1 MPQVSLAQPM
11 ADLAKT
17 KTEEAEALPVLPPG
31 RDNFSLTEAGFQFAT
46 IHVKQPVGHTVEDA
60 LRPEYWVHHARYLKA
75 EQASGRPDLAGS
87 KIELRTLDH
96 AHYAELYVRAVHEN
110 TRVLDLLGEPIYFG
124 PKKVGTAQFDVRW
137 NVGNKGFD
145 VIRQSDRYVV
155 ASKLQTRE
163 MAQEWIDKTM
173 RH

>member
-1 MPQVSLAQPM
+1 MSQAEVI
-11 ADLAKT
+11 
-17 KTEEAEALPVLPPG
+17 EARKDEVRKEPPKPVLPPG

-60 LRPEYWVHHARYLKA
+60 LRPEYWVHHSRYLKA

-96 AHYAELYVRAVHEN
+96 AHYAELYVRAVHDN
-110 TRVLDLLGEPIYFG
+110 TLVVQLLREPVYLG
-124 PKKVGTAQFDVRW
+124 LKSAGTDSFEVKW
-137 NVGNKGFD
+137 NVGERGFYI
-145 VIRQSDRYVV
+145 VRKSDKQVV
-155 ASKLQTRE
+155 ASKLPTKDA
-163 MAQEWIDKTM
+163 AQEWIDKTM